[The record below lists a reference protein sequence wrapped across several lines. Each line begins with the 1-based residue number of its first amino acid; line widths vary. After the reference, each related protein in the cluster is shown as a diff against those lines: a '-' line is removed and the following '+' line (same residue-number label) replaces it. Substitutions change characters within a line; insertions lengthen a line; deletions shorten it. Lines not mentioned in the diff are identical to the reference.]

1 MGVRQNSSWFNRGAV
16 VLGEARAKPT
26 FGFVPFMSPVRVCF
40 RFPAFS
46 LSAFFVLCFCVLY
59 CVSLCFFVFYGLF

>member
-46 LSAFFVLCFCVLY
+46 LSAFVV
-59 CVSLCFFVFYGLF
+59 